1 MNEFILSLLGNWGIT
16 GQTAFVLSRG
26 IIVLFVAL
34 LSVIAN
40 VIAKKIILALI
51 GKIIAKTKFTWD
63 DIVFKRGVFSR
74 LSHLAPALVIYYMG
88 RVIFPEAD
96 LFTQIVERFSI
107 SYMIGVTIFVLFS
120 FFDSVN
126 DIYQTFAI
134 AKSRPIKGY
143 LQIVKIFVF
152 LVGFILIIT
161 TLSNTSPIGILSG
174 IGALSAVLILVFKD
188 SILGFVASIQLA
200 ANNLVHIGDW
210 IELPKYGADGD
221 VIDITLQ
228 SIKVQNFDKTIVTI
242 PLYALISDSFKNW
255 RGMQES
261 GGRRIKRSI
270 SIDMRSVRFCTKEMI
285 TRYRSIGL
293 LREYIEKKE
302 KELREYNRI
311 HGLDNNPLNNRNLT
325 NLGTFRAYI
334 SEYLHNHPEVR
345 DDMTFLVRQLQPGPT
360 GIPLEIYVFS
370 NDQAWANY
378 ESIQADIF
386 DHLLSAISEFDL
398 RLYQEPSGFDLQ
410 SIADALNNQH

>member
-1 MNEFILSLLGNWGIT
+1 MNEFILALLEDWGIT
-16 GQTAFVLSRG
+16 GRIAFFLSRG
-26 IIVLFVAL
+26 IIIVCIAL
-34 LSVIAN
+34 LSIIAN
-40 VIAKKIILALI
+40 FLAKKVILALI
-51 GKIIAKTKFTWD
+51 GKIISKTKFSWD

-74 LSHLAPALVIYYMG
+74 LSHLAPALVIYYMA
-88 RVIFPEAD
+88 RIVFPEAD
-96 LFTQIVERFSI
+96 IFTQIVERFSI
-107 SYMIGVTIFVLFS
+107 SYMIGVTVFVLFS
-120 FFDSVN
+120 FLDSVN
-126 DIYQTFAI
+126 DIYQTFNI
-134 AKSRPIKGY
+134 SKTRPIKGY

-161 TLSNTSPIGILSG
+161 TLTDTSPVGILSG
-174 IGALSAVLILVFKD
+174 IGALSAVLLLVFKD

-255 RGMQES
+255 RGMEES

-270 SIDMRSVRFCTKEMI
+270 NIDMRSVQFCTREMI
-285 TRYRSIGL
+285 TRYRNIGL
-293 LREYIEKKE
+293 LKGYIAKKE
-302 KELREYNRI
+302 GELDEYNRV

-334 SEYLHNHPEVR
+334 SSYLHNHPKVR

-386 DHLLSAISEFDL
+386 DHLLAAISEFDL

-410 SIADALNNQH
+410 SIADALSN